1 MKTKLLIT
9 LIAVSTLLSC
19 KSGDKNNSL
28 DEEHEEKGHE
38 GVVIL
43 NEKQREALNLE
54 LGSFLM
60 RNLTTVV
67 KVNGLLKV
75 PPESS
80 ADITAIIGGN
90 VKKIK
95 VFHGD
100 KVKKG
105 QQLAVL
111 EHPDYIAL
119 QEDFAVI
126 ANNLEYLEQEY
137 KRQKELFENNVGSG
151 REYQQ
156 SKAAWNTGKAR
167 YEGLKSRLQIL
178 HISPEKVKEGKISKT
193 INIISPINGYV
204 NEIKIKVGTYIDAK
218 DKIFEITDN
227 SAIHADF
234 MVYENDV
241 HFLRKGQKVHFTVS
255 NQPGKEYTARVFAI
269 GREFEPNTRSV
280 HIHARIKESTA
291 GLIPGMYIS
300 GHLHADENL
309 TRTLPN
315 DALVAEGAKSYVFIK
330 DDTVI
335 ENSHENENLMAFRM
349 VEVITGQ
356 KDDGFTEV
364 HLLDSLP
371 ENTRIVMNTAYYL
384 LSDLRKEETEHEH

>member
-1 MKTKLLIT
+1 MKTKLLLT
-9 LIAVSTLLSC
+9 LLATMSLLSC
-19 KSGDKNNSL
+19 NSESKNKTVTEKH
-28 DEEHEEKGHE
+28 EEHGPE

-43 NEKQREALNLE
+43 NEKQREALQLD
-54 LGSFLM
+54 LGSFQM
-60 RNLTTVV
+60 RNLTTIV
-67 KVNGLLKV
+67 KVNGQLKV

-80 ADITAIIGGN
+80 ADITAVIGGN
-90 VKKIK
+90 VKEIK

-105 QQLAVL
+105 QELAIL

-126 ANNLEYLEQEY
+126 ANNLEYLKQEY

-156 SKAAWNTGKAR
+156 AKAAWNTGKAR
-167 YEGLKSRLQIL
+167 YEGLKSRLELL
-178 HISPEKVKEGKISKT
+178 HISPEKVKKGEISKT
-193 INIISPINGYV
+193 IRIISPINGYV
-204 NEIKIKVGTYIDAK
+204 NEIMIKVGTYVDAK
-218 DKIFEITDN
+218 DEIFEITDN
-227 SAIHADF
+227 NAIHADF

-241 HFLRKGQKVHFTVS
+241 QRLKEGQKVHFTVS
-255 NQPGKEYTARVFAI
+255 NQPGKEYTATVFAI
-269 GREFEPNTRSV
+269 GKKFEQNTRSV
-280 HIHARIKESTA
+280 QIHARIKELTA

-300 GHLHADENL
+300 GHLHTDEKL

-315 DALVAEGAKSYVFIK
+315 NAFVSEGTKSFIFIEDDNALEEQHQKEGLK
-330 DDTVI
+330 
-335 ENSHENENLMAFRM
+335 AFKM

-356 KDDGFTEV
+356 KDDRYTEV

-371 ENTRIVMNTAYYL
+371 ENTQIVMNAAYYL
-384 LSDLRKEETEHEH
+384 LADMNKEETNHED